1 MKNFQTTI
9 HYITY
14 LIETQSQSAPATCQ
28 PNIKQNIYCQNK
40 STLQARMNI
49 NESHKLCNNR
59 KPPDSPGPRQQT
71 WRDLRWTNLKTRF
84 AKHKTS
90 FNNPSKR
97 MSTELNKYVWSLKDS
112 NINFRIT
119 WKILKQA
126 ITYNPSSKHCNLCH
140 VGIYFIIFKPHLATL
155 NSVDTLANL
164 CWKISSPLLLHNG
177 THGNSVVSTVNAV

>member
-1 MKNFQTTI
+1 MPTEHQTKYLLSKQIDFTGT
-9 HYITY
+9 HEYKRITNCATT
-14 LIETQSQSAPATCQ
+14 ENHPTAPAHEWLRVNGLPKKIHCISG
-28 PNIKQNIYCQNK
+28 N
-40 STLQARMNI
+40 R
-49 NESHKLCNNR
+49 NNR
-59 KPPDSPGPRQQT
+59 RQET

-84 AKHKTS
+84 AKHKSS

-97 MSTELNKYVWSLKDS
+97 MSTELNKYIWSLKDS
-112 NINFRIT
+112 NINFRII

-126 ITYNPSSKHCNLCH
+126 IAYSPSSKHCNLCH

-155 NSVDTLANL
+155 NSVDTPANL